1 MLGPEVAFAGRS
13 NVGKSSLLN
22 VLVGKQCSSRGTVG
36 VAPVKNLPG
45 VTRNLNFYGKGS
57 DGPKLV
63 DMPGYV
69 ARRHSNPRRNDLRI
83 G

>member
-1 MLGPEVAFAGRS
+1 
-13 NVGKSSLLN
+13 
-22 VLVGKQCSSRGTVG
+22 VGKQCSSGTVG

-63 DMPGYV
+63 DMPGYGF
-69 ARRHSNPRRNDLRI
+69 AFAQRELLEAWQKTMRQYLMDREF
-83 G
+83 